1 MIFFTNDDDLLCL
14 VVLCAVVRHVTCPV
28 IPDVVSL
35 WVWDVLDFSIFE
47 SCLIRIVS
55 SFFESKIFL
64 WKRRLPETENNFRRL
79 WLRGFKRVW
88 GGDFIFCRLLFL
100 IERWSYWSAGD
111 PREMIWS
118 YTLGRFTKDFLAA
131 VASMSRRD
139 SLSSRSSHLIDWK
152 TKNLNSVF
160 HDWESSRH
168 HPRYDW
174 FLRARASTTPH
185 IFRIPPKVTRPRNLI
200 IKSSARGRKDSKINE
215 LREEKRDDTTK
226 VFLQYIFIA
235 IAAEEFANVN
245 KFCQ

>member
-1 MIFFTNDDDLLCL
+1 MISCALLCWALLFDMILVPLFQMSSLSESEMCWTSQFSNLVSFGSYQVFLKVKFFSENDDSLKLKTTFVDCG
-14 VVLCAVVRHVTCPV
+14 CAALSAYEEA
-28 IPDVVSL
+28 I
-35 WVWDVLDFSIFE
+35 
-47 SCLIRIVS
+47 S
-55 SFFESKIFL
+55 SFADFF
-64 WKRRLPETENNFRRL
+64 FF
-79 WLRGFKRVW
+79 WLKDDRT
-88 GGDFIFCRLLFL
+88 
-100 IERWSYWSAGD
+100 D

-160 HDWESSRH
+160 HYWESSRQ